1 MEART
6 NYWDSLLKK
15 AGELAKRAKKN
26 PGTTDL
32 RMNNLILE
40 IANAMNEKKEE

>member
-6 NYWDSLLKK
+6 KYWDSLLKK
-15 AGELAKRAKKN
+15 AGELAKRTKKN
-26 PGTTDL
+26 PGTCDV

-40 IANAMNEKKEE
+40 IADAINKKEE